1 MNRSMNRPL
10 FSRPLLAAAAACS
23 LFGTATAQ
31 AATATNVMN
40 NIVTLAD
47 ACDIVAIGIDFGVKS
62 APIPAAGY
70 AAQVTTN
77 TSTGNAITG
86 NTAHPRAA
94 ADSATTG
101 DGTTGNNT
109 LSLVT
114 GVAALDGA
122 VATVL
127 STVIGALPGVYVAC
141 TATPTSISLVSSAAG
156 STAFTFPTTLGGV
169 PTGTF
174 TGKMAGVGQGAT
186 ASNTVD
192 YSITFAGT
200 PVATTIPGGAA
211 LGLPT
216 LFIAPFTAIGAIPGT
231 QTGTVVPGQY
241 WDGAIATLNF

>member
-1 MNRSMNRPL
+1 MTPHSTTRRRL
-10 FSRPLLAAAAACS
+10 TALAAASA
-23 LFGTATAQ
+23 LFAGAAQ
-31 AATATNVMN
+31 AGSATNVMN

-77 TSTGNAITG
+77 TSTGNAVTG
-86 NTAHPRAA
+86 NTAHPNAA

-101 DGTTGNNT
+101 DGTTGNNS
-109 LSLVT
+109 LGLVT
-114 GVAALDGA
+114 GVSALDGA
-122 VATVL
+122 VSTVL

-141 TATPTSISLVSSAAG
+141 TATPTSITLVSAASG
-156 STAFTFPTTLGGV
+156 ATPYNFPITLGGT
-169 PTGTF
+169 PSGTF

-200 PVATTIPGGAA
+200 PVSTTVPGGAA
-211 LGLPT
+211 LGLPS

-241 WDGAIATLNF
+241 WDGAIATVNF

>member
-1 MNRSMNRPL
+1 MQTTHFPRRLMTA
-10 FSRPLLAAAAACS
+10 LAAAAFCVAGNAHAGS
-23 LFGTATAQ
+23 
-31 AATATNVMN
+31 ATNVMN

-77 TSTGNAITG
+77 TTTGNTVTG
-86 NTAHPRAA
+86 NTAHPKAA

-101 DGTTGNNT
+101 DGTTGNNS
-109 LSLVT
+109 LSLLT
-114 GVAALDGA
+114 GVAALDTA
-122 VATVL
+122 VTTVL
-127 STVIGALPGVYVAC
+127 STVIGVLPGVYVAC
-141 TATPTSISLVSSAAG
+141 TATPTSITLVSSAVGATPY
-156 STAFTFPTTLGGV
+156 SFPTGLATL
-169 PTGTF
+169 PSGTF

-186 ASNTVD
+186 AANTVD

-200 PVATTIPGGAA
+200 AVNTAVPGGAA
-211 LGLPT
+211 LGLPS

-241 WDGAIATLNF
+241 WDGAIATVNF

>member
-1 MNRSMNRPL
+1 MTPHSTTRRRL
-10 FSRPLLAAAAACS
+10 TALAAASA
-23 LFGTATAQ
+23 LFAGAAQ
-31 AATATNVMN
+31 AGSATNVMN

-77 TSTGNAITG
+77 TSTGNAVTG
-86 NTAHPRAA
+86 NTAHPNAA

-101 DGTTGNNT
+101 DGTTGNNS
-109 LSLVT
+109 LGLVT
-114 GVAALDGA
+114 GVSALDGA
-122 VATVL
+122 VSTVL

-141 TATPTSISLVSSAAG
+141 TATPTSITLVSAASG
-156 STAFTFPTTLGGV
+156 ATLYNFPVTLGGT
-169 PTGTF
+169 PSGTF

-200 PVATTIPGGAA
+200 PVSTTVPGGAA
-211 LGLPT
+211 LGLPS

-241 WDGAIATLNF
+241 WDGAIATVNF